1 MRQSRRCI
9 RELLR
14 VVVAG
19 QCKSGVVEAEIKL
32 GQLVLQH
39 KLTQRLLLGK
49 LVTKTQSVV
58 EQAETHIELTCG
70 RGLIEVHK
78 HLVIVVAHSRLF
90 SPHRVPGFV
99 LRLSFDALQLHIVLH
114 ATLVLDVHAQPA
126 LVYHYPTLIR

>member
-1 MRQSRRCI
+1 MCLSFVALMGKRLFCELSAQLRQSRCCI

-70 RGLIEVHK
+70 RDL
-78 HLVIVVAHSRLF
+78 LLYA
-90 SPHRVPGFV
+90 
-99 LRLSFDALQLHIVLH
+99 
-114 ATLVLDVHAQPA
+114 
-126 LVYHYPTLIR
+126 